1 MKKRNIIL
9 PILTLAF
16 MFSIPCS
23 AAQPRIQVCCEKMNN
38 VSSTYESHCNNLS
51 GTMCEVIIWKDTH
64 CTNCGATTK
73 SIAGGYSHAPHF

>member
-1 MKKRNIIL
+1 
-9 PILTLAF
+9 
-16 MFSIPCS
+16 
-23 AAQPRIQVCCEKMNN
+23 MNN